1 MGGHFDKK
9 GKVMNKDY
17 YAPGSYNDPSAPWNE
32 VDLTD
37 SQEFED
43 EQLRQWD
50 ERIMD
55 IHGYF
60 IESLSESS
68 DEDLTR
74 LARMVRDNQNGT
86 HTEAIGVLV
95 TKLVTNYCKPSD
107 DDVLEVLNEPPY
119 DPEA

>member
-1 MGGHFDKK
+1 MSAD
-9 GKVMNKDY
+9 N
-17 YAPGSYNDPSAPWNE
+17 YAPGSYNDPSAPWNQDDPTE
-32 VDLTD
+32 
-37 SQEFED
+37 SEEFES

-50 ERIMD
+50 DRIMD

-86 HTEAIGVLV
+86 FTIAIGALV
-95 TKLVTNYCKPSD
+95 TKLVVDYCKPD
-107 DDVLEVLNEPPY
+107 DESVLEVLNEEPY